1 MGEITEMKDTNGNR
15 FFSSEETLATTFG
28 EISRVWKRPAD
39 FESAIETDEDALA
52 KYHRGHNLA
61 WRASEK
67 AKYEKAFK
75 KRLEANPDAI
85 PAALKIAEL
94 KAAGASDAEILD
106 AIRAL

>member
-75 KRLEANPDAI
+75 KRLESNPDAI

-94 KAAGASDAEILD
+94 KAKGASDAEILD
-106 AIRAL
+106 AIKAL